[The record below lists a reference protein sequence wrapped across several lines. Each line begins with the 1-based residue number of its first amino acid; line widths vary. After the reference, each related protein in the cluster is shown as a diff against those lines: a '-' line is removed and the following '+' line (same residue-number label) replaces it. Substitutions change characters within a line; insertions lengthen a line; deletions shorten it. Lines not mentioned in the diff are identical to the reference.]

1 MKQDYLRT
9 FVNHVERTAAEFD
22 LWSEG
27 DSIVVA
33 VSGGPD
39 SVALLHVLHEIS
51 MHRTPLRLICAHV
64 HHGFREESDQEAEMV
79 RELAERLGL
88 PLETAF
94 IDIPAYMEESGKGGQ
109 EAAREK
115 RYEFLLQTAHKYNA
129 RSVALAHHA
138 DDQAETVLMRLL
150 RGSGLSGLAGI
161 KFKRT
166 EKKVEL
172 IRPFLRMY
180 KADIVELCRICGF
193 QYAVDNSNLQTKY
206 RRNAIRLEVLPF
218 LERYNGQFSSSLN
231 QLAEIVQQEDDFV
244 ELEAAKQ
251 FRSMVQENDGR
262 LAFDAPSFLGLHVA
276 LQRRLIKLILNY
288 LPSDQE
294 NTDFVKI
301 ETVRH
306 GILNDQ
312 RSNWRLDLGDGI
324 TCVREYGVIQFWPK
338 PPEEQGQYIY
348 ILDSPDVSQ
357 QYVKEIGKMLKLSLK
372 TGSESRS
379 GSRPSAFVAD
389 FDADELRF
397 PLTLRNR
404 QPGDKMKIMGLNGSK
419 KVKDILIDEKI
430 PPSVR
435 ARIPILCDGSG
446 SIVWIPGVRR
456 SVHAACGRHT
466 SRVLRMELSDA

>member
-1 MKQDYLRT
+1 
-9 FVNHVERTAAEFD
+9 
-22 LWSEG
+22 
-27 DSIVVA
+27 
-33 VSGGPD
+33 
-39 SVALLHVLHEIS
+39 
-51 MHRTPLRLICAHV
+51 
-64 HHGFREESDQEAEMV
+64 
-79 RELAERLGL
+79 
-88 PLETAF
+88 
-94 IDIPAYMEESGKGGQ
+94 
-109 EAAREK
+109 
-115 RYEFLLQTAHKYNA
+115 
-129 RSVALAHHA
+129 VALAHHA
-138 DDQAETVLMRLL
+138 DAQAETVLMRLL

-161 KFKRT
+161 KFTRT

-180 KADIVELCRICGF
+180 KADIVELCHECGF
-193 QYAVDNSNLQTKY
+193 QYAVDHSNLQTKY

-324 TCVREYGVIQFWPK
+324 TCVREY
-338 PPEEQGQYIY
+338 
-348 ILDSPDVSQ
+348 
-357 QYVKEIGKMLKLSLK
+357 
-372 TGSESRS
+372 
-379 GSRPSAFVAD
+379 
-389 FDADELRF
+389 
-397 PLTLRNR
+397 
-404 QPGDKMKIMGLNGSK
+404 
-419 KVKDILIDEKI
+419 
-430 PPSVR
+430 
-435 ARIPILCDGSG
+435 
-446 SIVWIPGVRR
+446 
-456 SVHAACGRHT
+456 
-466 SRVLRMELSDA
+466 